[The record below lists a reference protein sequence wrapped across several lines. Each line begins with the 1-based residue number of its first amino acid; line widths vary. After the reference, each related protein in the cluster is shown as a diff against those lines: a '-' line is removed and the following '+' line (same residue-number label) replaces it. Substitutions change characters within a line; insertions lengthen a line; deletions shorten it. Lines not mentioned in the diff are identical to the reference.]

1 MLPCKGSVLLFCT
14 MGPPN
19 GWDFISLCF
28 SASLASRSQRQT
40 DPGQQAMSNRLL
52 ARMSPKAQ
60 PKRSVIKEAISTKH
74 CARERLTLRMRK
86 QGVGR
91 GESWQV

>member
-1 MLPCKGSVLLFCT
+1 
-14 MGPPN
+14 
-19 GWDFISLCF
+19 
-28 SASLASRSQRQT
+28 
-40 DPGQQAMSNRLL
+40 MSNRLL